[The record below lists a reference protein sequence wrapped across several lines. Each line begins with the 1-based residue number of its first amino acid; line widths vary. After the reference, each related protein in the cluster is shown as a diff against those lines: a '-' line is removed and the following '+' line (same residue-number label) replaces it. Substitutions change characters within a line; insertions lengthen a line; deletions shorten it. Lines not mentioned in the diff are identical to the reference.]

1 MIVDLLQYLKANS
14 VYMKA
19 QLEGEN
25 FKVNKRAIRQVNA
38 WFKVKTWIV
47 LAAYIVLVL
56 MILSE
61 IFHWSF

>member
-1 MIVDLLQYLKANS
+1 
-14 VYMKA
+14 MKA